1 MDLDSSLS
9 SFGKQTVFKKA
20 VVRMS
25 TEGGFGGTS
34 SSDAQQSLQSFWPRV
49 MEEIRNL
56 TVKDFR
62 VQELP
67 LARIKKIMK
76 LDEDV
81 KMISAEAPVL
91 FAKAAQI
98 FITELTLRA
107 WIHTEDNKRRTL
119 QRNDIAMAITKFD
132 QFDFLI
138 DIVPRDELK
147 PPKRQEEVRQ
157 SVTPAEPVQYYFTLA
172 QQPAAVQVQ
181 GQQQGQQTTSS
192 TTTIQP
198 GQIIIA
204 QPQQGQTTPVTMQV
218 GEGQQVQIV
227 QAQPQGQAQQAQS
240 STGQTMQVMQ
250 QIITNTGEIQQIPV
264 QLNAG
269 QLQYIRLAQPVSG
282 TQVVQ
287 GQIQTLATSAPQ
299 VCAPK
304 VQGLG
309 RGPARAGFWLER
321 RAQQSLSCHLTLQQ
335 ETPPHPS
342 HLFTPKDRRGLVE
355 DWIQSVSLTILFSRD
370 KEMQRKGNL
379 KDACEES
386 LMYVCTCLTRGSTLT
401 DCLIVSLSFH
411 L

>member
-1 MDLDSSLS
+1 MSADA
-9 SFGKQTVFKKA
+9 FGA
-20 VVRMS
+20 
-25 TEGGFGGTS
+25 GG
-34 SSDAQQSLQSFWPRV
+34 SDAQQTLQSFWPRV

-138 DIVPRDELK
+138 DIVPRDDLK
-147 PPKRQEEVRQ
+147 PPKRQEEMRQ
-157 SVTPAEPVQYYFTLA
+157 SVAPAEPVQYYFTLA
-172 QQPAAVQVQ
+172 QQPGAVQVQ
-181 GQQQGQQTTSS
+181 GTQQGQQPGAQ
-192 TTTIQP
+192 TTIQP

-204 QPQQGQTTPVTMQV
+204 QSQQGQSAPVAMQV
-218 GEGQQVQIV
+218 SEGQQVQIV
-227 QAQPQGQAQQAQS
+227 QAAQGQAQAGQAQ
-240 STGQTMQVMQ
+240 GQTMQVMQ

-264 QLNAG
+264 QLNTG

-282 TQVVQ
+282 AQVVQ
-287 GQIQTLATSAPQ
+287 GQIQTLANTQQITQAEVQQGQQQFNQFTDGQQLYQIQQ
-299 VCAPK
+299 VTM
-304 VQGLG
+304 
-309 RGPARAGFWLER
+309 PAGQELTQPMFIQSTNQTVD
-321 RAQQSLSCHLTLQQ
+321 AQVTQQKHASTATVPDTSLSTDQLNY
-335 ETPPHPS
+335 S
-342 HLFTPKDRRGLVE
+342 
-355 DWIQSVSLTILFSRD
+355 SSR
-370 KEMQRKGNL
+370 
-379 KDACEES
+379 
-386 LMYVCTCLTRGSTLT
+386 
-401 DCLIVSLSFH
+401 LSSPAQTSRI
-411 L
+411 

>member
-1 MDLDSSLS
+1 MSADN
-9 SFGKQTVFKKA
+9 SFGA
-20 VVRMS
+20 
-25 TEGGFGGTS
+25 GG
-34 SSDAQQSLQSFWPRV
+34 SDAQQSLQSFWPRV
-49 MEEIRNL
+49 MEEVRNL
-56 TVKDFR
+56 TMKDFR

-157 SVTPAEPVQYYFTLA
+157 SVAPAEPVQYYFTLA
-172 QQPAAVQVQ
+172 QQPGAVQVQ
-181 GQQQGQQTTSS
+181 GQQQGQQAAAP
-192 TTTIQP
+192 TTTTLQP

-204 QPQQGQTTPVTMQV
+204 QPQQGQSAPVTMQV

-227 QAQPQGQAQQAQS
+227 QAAPQGQAQTAQPA
-240 STGQTMQVMQ
+240 GQTMQVMQ

-264 QLNAG
+264 QLNTG

-287 GQIQTLATSAPQ
+287 GQIQTLATN
-299 VCAPK
+299 
-304 VQGLG
+304 
-309 RGPARAGFWLER
+309 
-321 RAQQSLSCHLTLQQ
+321 AQQITQTEVQQGQQQFNQFTDGQLYQIQQVTMPAGQELSQ
-335 ETPPHPS
+335 PM
-342 HLFTPKDRRGLVE
+342 F
-355 DWIQSVSLTILFSRD
+355 IQSTSQTADGQVTTQVSAD
-370 KEMQRKGNL
+370 
-379 KDACEES
+379 
-386 LMYVCTCLTRGSTLT
+386 
-401 DCLIVSLSFH
+401 
-411 L
+411 

>member
-1 MDLDSSLS
+1 MSADA
-9 SFGKQTVFKKA
+9 FGA
-20 VVRMS
+20 
-25 TEGGFGGTS
+25 GG
-34 SSDAQQSLQSFWPRV
+34 SDAQQTLQSFWPRV

-138 DIVPRDELK
+138 DIVPRDDLK
-147 PPKRQEEVRQ
+147 PPKRQEEMRQ
-157 SVTPAEPVQYYFTLA
+157 SVAPAEPVQYYFTLA
-172 QQPAAVQVQ
+172 QQPGAVQVQ
-181 GQQQGQQTTSS
+181 GTQQGQQPGAQ
-192 TTTIQP
+192 TTIQP

-204 QPQQGQTTPVTMQV
+204 QSQQGQSAPVAMQV
-218 GEGQQVQIV
+218 SEGQQVQIV
-227 QAQPQGQAQQAQS
+227 QAAQGQAQAGQAQ
-240 STGQTMQVMQ
+240 GQTMQVMQ

-264 QLNAG
+264 QLNTG

-282 TQVVQ
+282 AQVVQ
-287 GQIQTLATSAPQ
+287 GQIQTLANTQQITQAEVQQGQQQFNQFTDGQQLYQIQQ
-299 VCAPK
+299 VTM
-304 VQGLG
+304 
-309 RGPARAGFWLER
+309 PAGQE
-321 RAQQSLSCHLTLQQ
+321 LTQ
-335 ETPPHPS
+335 PM
-342 HLFTPKDRRGLVE
+342 F
-355 DWIQSVSLTILFSRD
+355 IQSTNQTVDAQVTQVS
-370 KEMQRKGNL
+370 
-379 KDACEES
+379 
-386 LMYVCTCLTRGSTLT
+386 T
-401 DCLIVSLSFH
+401 D
-411 L
+411 

>member
-1 MDLDSSLS
+1 MSAD
-9 SFGKQTVFKKA
+9 SFGA
-20 VVRMS
+20 
-25 TEGGFGGTS
+25 GG
-34 SSDAQQSLQSFWPRV
+34 SDAQQSLQSFWPRV

-138 DIVPRDELK
+138 DIVPRDDLK

-157 SVTPAEPVQYYFTLA
+157 SVAPAEPVQYYFTLA
-172 QQPAAVQVQ
+172 QQPGTVQVQ
-181 GQQQGQQTTSS
+181 GQQQGQQVAAPTATTL
-192 TTTIQP
+192 QP

-204 QPQQGQTTPVTMQV
+204 QPQQGQSAPVTMQV

-227 QAQPQGQAQQAQS
+227 QAAAQGQAQAQAQAAQPA
-240 STGQTMQVMQ
+240 GQTMQVMQ

-264 QLNAG
+264 QLNTG

-287 GQIQTLATSAPQ
+287 GQIQTLATNTQQISQTEVQQGQQQFNQFTDGQQLYQIQQ
-299 VCAPK
+299 VTM
-304 VQGLG
+304 
-309 RGPARAGFWLER
+309 PAGQE
-321 RAQQSLSCHLTLQQ
+321 LTQ
-335 ETPPHPS
+335 PM
-342 HLFTPKDRRGLVE
+342 F
-355 DWIQSVSLTILFSRD
+355 IQSTSQTADGQVTTQVTAD
-370 KEMQRKGNL
+370 
-379 KDACEES
+379 
-386 LMYVCTCLTRGSTLT
+386 
-401 DCLIVSLSFH
+401 
-411 L
+411 

>member
-1 MDLDSSLS
+1 MSADA
-9 SFGKQTVFKKA
+9 FGA
-20 VVRMS
+20 
-25 TEGGFGGTS
+25 GG
-34 SSDAQQSLQSFWPRV
+34 SDAQQTLQSFWPRV

-138 DIVPRDELK
+138 DIVPRDDLK
-147 PPKRQEEVRQ
+147 PPKRQEEMRQ
-157 SVTPAEPVQYYFTLA
+157 SVAPAEPVQYYFTLA
-172 QQPAAVQVQ
+172 QQPGAVQVQ
-181 GQQQGQQTTSS
+181 GTQQVQQQGGQTA
-192 TTTIQP
+192 TTIQP

-204 QPQQGQTTPVTMQV
+204 QPQQGQMLQGATMQQLQQVQVQSQGTPITSAPVAMQV
-218 GEGQQVQIV
+218 GDGQQLQIV
-227 QAQPQGQAQQAQS
+227 QTTSQGQAQAQGQ
-240 STGQTMQVMQ
+240 GQTMQVMQ

-264 QLNAG
+264 QLNTG

-282 TQVVQ
+282 AQVVQ
-287 GQIQTLATSAPQ
+287 GQIQTLAN
-299 VCAPK
+299 
-304 VQGLG
+304 
-309 RGPARAGFWLER
+309 
-321 RAQQSLSCHLTLQQ
+321 AQQLTQADVQQ
-335 ETPPHPS
+335 GQQFNQ
-342 HLFTPKDRRGLVE
+342 FTDGQQLYQIQQVTMPAGQELTQQMF
-355 DWIQSVSLTILFSRD
+355 IQSTNQTVDAQATQVST
-370 KEMQRKGNL
+370 E
-379 KDACEES
+379 
-386 LMYVCTCLTRGSTLT
+386 
-401 DCLIVSLSFH
+401 
-411 L
+411 

>member
-1 MDLDSSLS
+1 MSAD
-9 SFGKQTVFKKA
+9 SFGA
-20 VVRMS
+20 
-25 TEGGFGGTS
+25 GG
-34 SSDAQQSLQSFWPRV
+34 SDAQQNLQSFWPRV

-56 TVKDFR
+56 TQKDFR

-138 DIVPRDELK
+138 DIVPRDDLK

-157 SVTPAEPVQYYFTLA
+157 TVASTEPVQYYFTLA
-172 QQPAAVQVQ
+172 QQPGAVQVQ
-181 GQQQGQQTTSS
+181 GQQQGQQVATPTA
-192 TTTIQP
+192 TTIQP

-204 QPQQGQTTPVTMQV
+204 QPQQGQSAPVTMQV

-227 QAQPQGQAQQAQS
+227 QAAAQGQAQAQPVQP
-240 STGQTMQVMQ
+240 TGQTMQVMQ

-264 QLNAG
+264 QLNTG
-269 QLQYIRLAQPVSG
+269 GLQYIRLAQPISG
-282 TQVVQ
+282 TQISQTEVQQ
-287 GQIQTLATSAPQ
+287 GQQQFSQFTDGQQLYQIQQ
-299 VCAPK
+299 VTMP
-304 VQGLG
+304 VGQ
-309 RGPARAGFWLER
+309 E
-321 RAQQSLSCHLTLQQ
+321 LTQ
-335 ETPPHPS
+335 PM
-342 HLFTPKDRRGLVE
+342 F
-355 DWIQSVSLTILFSRD
+355 IQSTSQTADGQVST
-370 KEMQRKGNL
+370 Q
-379 KDACEES
+379 
-386 LMYVCTCLTRGSTLT
+386 
-401 DCLIVSLSFH
+401 VSAD
-411 L
+411 

>member
-1 MDLDSSLS
+1 MSAD
-9 SFGKQTVFKKA
+9 SFGA
-20 VVRMS
+20 
-25 TEGGFGGTS
+25 GG
-34 SSDAQQSLQSFWPRV
+34 SDAQQSLQSFWPRV

-138 DIVPRDELK
+138 DIVPRDDLK
-147 PPKRQEEVRQ
+147 PPKRQEDVRQ
-157 SVTPAEPVQYYFTLA
+157 SVAPTEPVQYYFTLA
-172 QQPAAVQVQ
+172 QQPSAVQVQ
-181 GQQQGQQTTSS
+181 GQQQGQQVAAPTATTL
-192 TTTIQP
+192 QP

-204 QPQQGQTTPVTMQV
+204 QPQQGQSAPVTMQV

-227 QAQPQGQAQQAQS
+227 QAAAQGQAQAQAQAAQPG
-240 STGQTMQVMQ
+240 GQTMQVMQ

-264 QLNAG
+264 QLNTG

-287 GQIQTLATSAPQ
+287 GQIQTLATN
-299 VCAPK
+299 
-304 VQGLG
+304 
-309 RGPARAGFWLER
+309 
-321 RAQQSLSCHLTLQQ
+321 AQQITQTEVQQGQQQFNQFTDGQQLYQIQQVTMPAGQELTQ
-335 ETPPHPS
+335 PM
-342 HLFTPKDRRGLVE
+342 F
-355 DWIQSVSLTILFSRD
+355 IQSTSQTADGQVTAQVSAD
-370 KEMQRKGNL
+370 
-379 KDACEES
+379 
-386 LMYVCTCLTRGSTLT
+386 
-401 DCLIVSLSFH
+401 
-411 L
+411 

>member
-1 MDLDSSLS
+1 
-9 SFGKQTVFKKA
+9 
-20 VVRMS
+20 MS
-25 TEGGFGGTS
+25 ADAFGG
-34 SSDAQQSLQSFWPRV
+34 SSDAQQTLQSFWPRV
-49 MEEIRNL
+49 MDEIRNL
-56 TVKDFR
+56 TMKDFR

-138 DIVPRDELK
+138 DIVPRDDLK
-147 PPKRQEEVRQ
+147 PAKRQDDVRQ
-157 SVTPAEPVQYYFTLA
+157 SVAPAEPVQYYFTLA
-172 QQPAAVQVQ
+172 QQPGGVQVQ
-181 GQQQGQQTTSS
+181 SAQQQQPGAQA
-192 TTTIQP
+192 TTIQP

-204 QPQQGQTTPVTMQV
+204 QPQQGQMLQGATMQQLQQMQSAPVAMQV

-227 QAQPQGQAQQAQS
+227 QTAQGQAQTAQAQ
-240 STGQTMQVMQ
+240 GQTMQVMQ

-282 TQVVQ
+282 AQVVQ
-287 GQIQTLATSAPQ
+287 GQLQTLANTQQITQSE
-299 VCAPK
+299 
-304 VQGLG
+304 VQGQQQFNQFTDGQQLYQIQQVTM
-309 RGPARAGFWLER
+309 PAGQE
-321 RAQQSLSCHLTLQQ
+321 LTQ
-335 ETPPHPS
+335 PM
-342 HLFTPKDRRGLVE
+342 F
-355 DWIQSVSLTILFSRD
+355 IQSTNAAGETQVTQVST
-370 KEMQRKGNL
+370 E
-379 KDACEES
+379 
-386 LMYVCTCLTRGSTLT
+386 
-401 DCLIVSLSFH
+401 
-411 L
+411 

>member
-1 MDLDSSLS
+1 MSAD
-9 SFGKQTVFKKA
+9 SFGA
-20 VVRMS
+20 
-25 TEGGFGGTS
+25 GG
-34 SSDAQQSLQSFWPRV
+34 SDAQQSLQSFWPRV

-138 DIVPRDELK
+138 DIVPRDDLK

-157 SVTPAEPVQYYFTLA
+157 SVTQAEPVQYYFTLA
-172 QQPAAVQVQ
+172 QQPGAVQVQ
-181 GQQQGQQTTSS
+181 GQQQGQQVATPTATTL
-192 TTTIQP
+192 QP

-204 QPQQGQTTPVTMQV
+204 QPQQGQSAPVTMQV

-227 QAQPQGQAQQAQS
+227 QAAAQGQAQAQAAQP
-240 STGQTMQVMQ
+240 TGQTMQVMQ

-264 QLNAG
+264 QLNTG

-287 GQIQTLATSAPQ
+287 GQIQTLATNTQQISQTEVQQGQQQFNQFTDGQQMYQIQQ
-299 VCAPK
+299 VTM
-304 VQGLG
+304 
-309 RGPARAGFWLER
+309 PAGQE
-321 RAQQSLSCHLTLQQ
+321 LTQ
-335 ETPPHPS
+335 PM
-342 HLFTPKDRRGLVE
+342 F
-355 DWIQSVSLTILFSRD
+355 IQSTSQTADSQVTTQVSAD
-370 KEMQRKGNL
+370 
-379 KDACEES
+379 
-386 LMYVCTCLTRGSTLT
+386 
-401 DCLIVSLSFH
+401 
-411 L
+411 

>member
-1 MDLDSSLS
+1 MSAD
-9 SFGKQTVFKKA
+9 SFGA
-20 VVRMS
+20 
-25 TEGGFGGTS
+25 GG
-34 SSDAQQSLQSFWPRV
+34 SDAQQSLQTFWPRV

-56 TVKDFR
+56 TVDFR

-138 DIVPRDELK
+138 DIVPRDDLK

-157 SVTPAEPVQYYFTLA
+157 SVAPTEPVQYYFTLA
-172 QQPAAVQVQ
+172 QQPSAVQVQ
-181 GQQQGQQTTSS
+181 GQQQGQQVSAPTATTL
-192 TTTIQP
+192 QP

-204 QPQQGQTTPVTMQV
+204 QPQQGQSAPVTMQV

-227 QAQPQGQAQQAQS
+227 QATSQGQAQAAQS
-240 STGQTMQVMQ
+240 GGQTMQVMQ

-264 QLNAG
+264 QLNTG

-287 GQIQTLATSAPQ
+287 GQIQTLATN
-299 VCAPK
+299 
-304 VQGLG
+304 
-309 RGPARAGFWLER
+309 
-321 RAQQSLSCHLTLQQ
+321 AQQITQTEVQQGQQQFNQFTDGQQLYQIQQVTMPAGQELTQ
-335 ETPPHPS
+335 PM
-342 HLFTPKDRRGLVE
+342 F
-355 DWIQSVSLTILFSRD
+355 IQSTSQTSDGQVNTQVSAD
-370 KEMQRKGNL
+370 
-379 KDACEES
+379 
-386 LMYVCTCLTRGSTLT
+386 
-401 DCLIVSLSFH
+401 
-411 L
+411 

>member
-1 MDLDSSLS
+1 MSADA
-9 SFGKQTVFKKA
+9 FGA
-20 VVRMS
+20 
-25 TEGGFGGTS
+25 GG
-34 SSDAQQSLQSFWPRV
+34 SDAQQSLQSFWPRV
-49 MEEIRNL
+49 IEEIRNL
-56 TVKDFR
+56 TVDFR

-157 SVTPAEPVQYYFTLA
+157 SVAPAEPVQYYFTLA
-172 QQPAAVQVQ
+172 QQPGAVQVQ
-181 GQQQGQQTTSS
+181 GQQATAQQATAQQA
-192 TTTIQP
+192 TIQP

-204 QPQQGQTTPVTMQV
+204 QPQQGQSAPVTMQV
-218 GEGQQVQIV
+218 GDQQVQIV
-227 QAQPQGQAQQAQS
+227 QASPQAQGQAAQPA
-240 STGQTMQVMQ
+240 GQTMQVMQ

-264 QLNAG
+264 QLNTG

-287 GQIQTLATSAPQ
+287 GQIQTLTNTQQITQTDVQQGQQQFNQFTDGQQLYQIQQ
-299 VCAPK
+299 VTM
-304 VQGLG
+304 
-309 RGPARAGFWLER
+309 PAGQE
-321 RAQQSLSCHLTLQQ
+321 LTQ
-335 ETPPHPS
+335 PM
-342 HLFTPKDRRGLVE
+342 F
-355 DWIQSVSLTILFSRD
+355 IQSTNQTTDGQVTTQVSA
-370 KEMQRKGNL
+370 E
-379 KDACEES
+379 
-386 LMYVCTCLTRGSTLT
+386 
-401 DCLIVSLSFH
+401 
-411 L
+411 

>member
-1 MDLDSSLS
+1 
-9 SFGKQTVFKKA
+9 A
-20 VVRMS
+20 RMS
-25 TEGGFGGTS
+25 TEGGFGTAG

-147 PPKRQEEVRQ
+147 PPKRQLFRAIFVVSGPVPGSDPPGKCFTQALSCICGCLILTIRGCSTGSVRPN
-157 SVTPAEPVQYYFTLA
+157 PAISWIFPLLDPHPCLFFV
-172 QQPAAVQVQ
+172 
-181 GQQQGQQTTSS
+181 
-192 TTTIQP
+192 
-198 GQIIIA
+198 
-204 QPQQGQTTPVTMQV
+204 QTTPVTMQV

-227 QAQPQGQAQQAQS
+227 QAQPQGQSQQAQS

-287 GQIQTLATSAPQ
+287 GQIQTLATN
-299 VCAPK
+299 
-304 VQGLG
+304 
-309 RGPARAGFWLER
+309 
-321 RAQQSLSCHLTLQQ
+321 AQQITQTEVQQ
-335 ETPPHPS
+335 GQQQFS
-342 HLFTPKDRRGLVE
+342 QFTDGQQLYQIQQVTMPAGQDITQPMF
-355 DWIQSVSLTILFSRD
+355 IQSTNQSSDTQATQVTGD
-370 KEMQRKGNL
+370 
-379 KDACEES
+379 
-386 LMYVCTCLTRGSTLT
+386 
-401 DCLIVSLSFH
+401 
-411 L
+411 

>member
-1 MDLDSSLS
+1 M
-9 SFGKQTVFKKA
+9 
-20 VVRMS
+20 
-25 TEGGFGGTS
+25 
-34 SSDAQQSLQSFWPRV
+34 
-49 MEEIRNL
+49 
-56 TVKDFR
+56 DFR

-138 DIVPRDELK
+138 DIVPRDDLK

-157 SVTPAEPVQYYFTLA
+157 SVAPTEPVQYYFTLA
-172 QQPAAVQVQ
+172 QQPSAMQVQ
-181 GQQQGQQTTSS
+181 GQQQGQQMAAP
-192 TTTIQP
+192 TTTTLQP

-204 QPQQGQTTPVTMQV
+204 QPQQGQSAPMTMQV

-227 QAQPQGQAQQAQS
+227 QATSQGQAQVQAAQQA
-240 STGQTMQVMQ
+240 GQTMQVMQ

-264 QLNAG
+264 QLNTG

-287 GQIQTLATSAPQ
+287 GQIQTLATNTQQISQSEVQQGQQQFSQFTDGQQLYQIQQ
-299 VCAPK
+299 VTM
-304 VQGLG
+304 
-309 RGPARAGFWLER
+309 PAGQE
-321 RAQQSLSCHLTLQQ
+321 LTQ
-335 ETPPHPS
+335 PM
-342 HLFTPKDRRGLVE
+342 F
-355 DWIQSVSLTILFSRD
+355 IQSTNQTADGQVTTQVSAD
-370 KEMQRKGNL
+370 
-379 KDACEES
+379 
-386 LMYVCTCLTRGSTLT
+386 
-401 DCLIVSLSFH
+401 
-411 L
+411 

>member
-1 MDLDSSLS
+1 M
-9 SFGKQTVFKKA
+9 
-20 VVRMS
+20 MS
-25 TEGGFGGTS
+25 TDAFGASG
-34 SSDAQQSLQSFWPRV
+34 SDAQQTLQSFWPRV

-56 TVKDFR
+56 TMDFR

-138 DIVPRDELK
+138 DIVPRDDLK
-147 PPKRQEEVRQ
+147 PPKRQEEMRQ
-157 SVTPAEPVQYYFTLA
+157 AATPAEPVQYYFTLA
-172 QQPAAVQVQ
+172 QQPGAVQVQ
-181 GQQQGQQTTSS
+181 GTQQAQQPGTQTA
-192 TTTIQP
+192 TTIQP

-204 QPQQGQTTPVTMQV
+204 QPQQGQSAPVAMQV

-227 QAQPQGQAQQAQS
+227 QAAAAQGSAQTAQAQ
-240 STGQTMQVMQ
+240 GQTMQVMQ

-264 QLNAG
+264 HVNTG

-287 GQIQTLATSAPQ
+287 GQIQTLANTQQ
-299 VCAPK
+299 VIISTE
-304 VQGLG
+304 VQQGQQQFSQFTDGQQLYQIQPVTM
-309 RGPARAGFWLER
+309 PAGQE
-321 RAQQSLSCHLTLQQ
+321 LTQ
-335 ETPPHPS
+335 TM
-342 HLFTPKDRRGLVE
+342 F
-355 DWIQSVSLTILFSRD
+355 IQSTNQTADAQVTQVS
-370 KEMQRKGNL
+370 
-379 KDACEES
+379 
-386 LMYVCTCLTRGSTLT
+386 T
-401 DCLIVSLSFH
+401 D
-411 L
+411 

>member
-1 MDLDSSLS
+1 MSMSAD
-9 SFGKQTVFKKA
+9 SFGA
-20 VVRMS
+20 
-25 TEGGFGGTS
+25 GG
-34 SSDAQQSLQSFWPRV
+34 SDAQQSLQSFWPRV

-56 TVKDFR
+56 TVDFR

-157 SVTPAEPVQYYFTLA
+157 SVAPAEPVQYYFTLA
-172 QQPAAVQVQ
+172 QQPGQVQVQ
-181 GQQQGQQTTSS
+181 GQQQGQQATGQQ

-204 QPQQGQTTPVTMQV
+204 QPQQGQSAPMTMQV
-218 GEGQQVQIV
+218 GDQQVQIV
-227 QAQPQGQAQQAQS
+227 QASSQGQTQTVQS
-240 STGQTMQVMQ
+240 GQTMQVMQ
-250 QIITNTGEIQQIPV
+250 QILTNSAEIQQIPV
-264 QLNAG
+264 QLNTG

-287 GQIQTLATSAPQ
+287 GQIQTLGNTQQ
-299 VCAPK
+299 VQITQTE
-304 VQGLG
+304 QGQQQFNQFTDGQQLYQIQQVTM
-309 RGPARAGFWLER
+309 PAG
-321 RAQQSLSCHLTLQQ
+321 QDLSQ
-335 ETPPHPS
+335 PM
-342 HLFTPKDRRGLVE
+342 F
-355 DWIQSVSLTILFSRD
+355 IQSTNQTADGQVTTQVSGD
-370 KEMQRKGNL
+370 
-379 KDACEES
+379 
-386 LMYVCTCLTRGSTLT
+386 
-401 DCLIVSLSFH
+401 
-411 L
+411 